1 MESPQINGAIHA
13 NGHDTNDHD
22 RPVDLIAIQESAL
35 RQLALTD
42 PDFEIGVIPLDE
54 RNQLWWRIVVR
65 FAGYAR
71 ELRLVD
77 ARLRDRRWKQL
88 NALARF
94 VCRSCGSDRHLT
106 IDLVGVDPER
116 LTTKGE

>member
-1 MESPQINGAIHA
+1 MTDFDPAPLDPTSLPAGAP
-13 NGHDTNDHD
+13 G
-22 RPVDLIAIQESAL
+22 PIAIQEAAL
-35 RQLALTD
+35 RQLAATD
-42 PDFEIGVIPLDE
+42 PSFVLFVFPFVETRILY
-54 RNQLWWRIVVR
+54 WRLVVR
-65 FAGYAR
+65 FPDDSR

-94 VCRSCGSDRHLT
+94 ICRCCGDRRMQ
-106 IDLVGVDPER
+106 IDLSGVDPGL

>member
-1 MESPQINGAIHA
+1 MDSPHINIAYRADGQ
-13 NGHDTNDHD
+13 D
-22 RPVDLIAIQESAL
+22 RPADLIAIQESAL
-35 RQLALTD
+35 RELALTD
-42 PDFEIGVIPLDE
+42 PDFEIRVVPLDAH
-54 RNQLWWRIVVR
+54 NQLWWRIVVC

-71 ELRLVD
+71 QLRLVD
-77 ARLRDRRWKQL
+77 AHLRDRRWKQL

-94 VCRSCGSDRHLT
+94 VCRSCGNDRQLT